1 LTDVCRVVIAD
12 DMDDLRFLYRMSL
25 EGRPEFEIVGEASN
39 GQEAIDVVS
48 EHKPDVVLLDLAMP
62 VLDGLQALP
71 KLREASPDT
80 KIVILTGFDSDP
92 LRDQAL
98 MRGAHAYLEKSVALS
113 DISAAVWDA
122 CHAPET
128 AS

>member
-1 LTDVCRVVIAD
+1 VIAD
-12 DMDDLRFLYRMSL
+12 DMDDLRFLYKMSL

-39 GQEAIDVVS
+39 GQQAIEVCA
-48 EHKPDVVLLDLAMP
+48 EQKPDVLLLDLAMP

-71 KLREASPDT
+71 GIREASPDT

-92 LRDQAL
+92 LRNEAL
-98 MRGAHAYLEKSVALS
+98 LRGAHAYLEKSVALS

-122 CHAPET
+122 CHATE